1 METETKPSLN
11 EGIAEEIRAL
21 LARRRLS
28 ASDLA
33 RMTGLTQRAISRRLT
48 GEKVIDADDL
58 ERIADV
64 LDVDVIDLL
73 PIREGRVVTHAGAP
87 RRQLTVPKMGSP
99 ITLTKRPTG
108 GRPHGG
114 ESRPRLRS
122 SQADDV
128 ADAHGAAAVRATS
141 FAACKFFWIAV
152 SASSSMRL
160 PCSDITSSSISC
172 RASSAKRDPI

>member
-58 ERIADV
+58 ERIAAV
-64 LDVDVIDLL
+64 LGVDYRDLL
-73 PIREGRVVTHAGAP
+73 PVRAGRLITVGGAP
-87 RRQLTVPKMGSP
+87 RPTPRGDLTTAHSP
-99 ITLTKRPTG
+99 LAKRPGTHSPRGRVAPPLKGRTG
-108 GRPHGG
+108 RIDAN
-114 ESRPRLRS
+114 L
-122 SQADDV
+122 V
-128 ADAHGAAAVRATS
+128 AA
-141 FAACKFFWIAV
+141 
-152 SASSSMRL
+152 
-160 PCSDITSSSISC
+160 
-172 RASSAKRDPI
+172 